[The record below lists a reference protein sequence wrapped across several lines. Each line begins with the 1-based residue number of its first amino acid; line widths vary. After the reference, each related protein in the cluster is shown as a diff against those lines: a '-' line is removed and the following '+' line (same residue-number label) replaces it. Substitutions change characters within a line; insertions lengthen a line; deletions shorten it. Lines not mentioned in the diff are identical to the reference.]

1 MSAAEIG
8 PMITVYAWVVALTSL
23 PAMLLLAQVERPRW
37 LMAISVNGD
46 SRDGVIYCLYL
57 S

>member
-1 MSAAEIG
+1 MSAAEIS

-37 LMAISVNGD
+37 LW
-46 SRDGVIYCLYL
+46 LYL
-57 S
+57 LTVIVVTA